1 MNKAVEKAVDKAV
14 AYGVNNPNQ
23 HLIEGIFGVAV
34 AGKLLWMVTDKEI
47 ESAALWP
54 ATTTK

>member
-1 MNKAVEKAVDKAV
+1 MEKAVDKAV